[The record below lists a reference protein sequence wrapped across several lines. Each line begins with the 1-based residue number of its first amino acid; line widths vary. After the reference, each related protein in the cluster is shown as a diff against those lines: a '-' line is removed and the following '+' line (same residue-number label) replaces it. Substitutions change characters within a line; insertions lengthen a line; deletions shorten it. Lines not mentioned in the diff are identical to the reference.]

1 MNRIDKFSTSSFFS
15 SFFLIIFLC
24 IGFIPNLNAVDK
36 IAPQWLFMS
45 VLNFISTLYVIYN
58 RKIFFKTTDKIV
70 SSYILIT
77 YSLFIVWS
85 ALSYFYAIN
94 QTEVIVNITRQI
106 NVFLMTFFMCVF
118 LSQLKHK
125 ATFITIVIGIILSI
139 EVYYV
144 LIQTMERLDSAGNLI
159 ERASIK
165 GVAANPNI
173 TAFSIANKLPF
184 LFYIIIFFKNR
195 ILKIFISLLLFLSLV
210 CLTIIQS
217 RASYLATLF
226 ILILS
231 LFSLIYLY
239 VKDKKKSFLY
249 SFCLIFSCILLAIIS
264 NQIFFS
270 NKGADAIK
278 RIGTISIS
286 NSDKSISAR
295 LRYYS
300 HVLEQIKA
308 SPIFGVGL
316 GNWKLKSIK
325 YDAKDIKGYVVP
337 YHAHSDF
344 IQLGA
349 EVGIFGI
356 LLYLG
361 IFLWTIYYI
370 LRIILFSNI
379 IDKEKLFLF
388 FVLLSL
394 GSYTIDANLN
404 FPIARPQV
412 LVVWSLIIAIGLSY
426 YNETHKLN
434 DIKSSFKSKISYVFL
449 FLNFI
454 FLIPTIYVT
463 NKVYKSLKG
472 QMLLLQDFNTNQYN
486 IPLNKVEDITPD
498 IPNITVTTIP
508 MNSVKARY
516 FVKAKKYEKAKKLLE
531 KGTKANPHL
540 FYSEILKSQIFQ
552 ETGLL
557 DSAKLYAKRAFFG
570 LPNNDLHSSRYINLI
585 NITNDKSALEE
596 AFELLTYNDKLI
608 NWKNYLAIAS
618 RLYSPGDKKIVKRA
632 EKAVK
637 LFPNETTLKNL
648 YNQISIGID
657 EFNLSIEYSKKGLEY
672 FNIKDYKNAS
682 IEFEKA
688 IDLNPLDYSHYEN
701 AATSNYMTGNLE
713 KALIQINKVIND
725 LNPLNGKCEYI
736 KALIFI
742 KIGDN
747 IGACPLLEKSRDSGF
762 NQALPIISQYCS

>member
-1 MNRIDKFSTSSFFS
+1 M
-15 SFFLIIFLC
+15 
-24 IGFIPNLNAVDK
+24 
-36 IAPQWLFMS
+36 
-45 VLNFISTLYVIYN
+45 
-58 RKIFFKTTDKIV
+58 
-70 SSYILIT
+70 
-77 YSLFIVWS
+77 
-85 ALSYFYAIN
+85 
-94 QTEVIVNITRQI
+94 
-106 NVFLMTFFMCVF
+106 
-118 LSQLKHK
+118 
-125 ATFITIVIGIILSI
+125 
-139 EVYYV
+139 
-144 LIQTMERLDSAGNLI
+144 
-159 ERASIK
+159 
-165 GVAANPNI
+165 
-173 TAFSIANKLPF
+173 
-184 LFYIIIFFKNR
+184 
-195 ILKIFISLLLFLSLV
+195 
-210 CLTIIQS
+210 
-217 RASYLATLF
+217 
-226 ILILS
+226 
-231 LFSLIYLY
+231 
-239 VKDKKKSFLY
+239 
-249 SFCLIFSCILLAIIS
+249 
-264 NQIFFS
+264 
-270 NKGADAIK
+270 
-278 RIGTISIS
+278 
-286 NSDKSISAR
+286 
-295 LRYYS
+295 
-300 HVLEQIKA
+300 
-308 SPIFGVGL
+308 
-316 GNWKLKSIK
+316 
-325 YDAKDIKGYVVP
+325 
-337 YHAHSDF
+337 
-344 IQLGA
+344 
-349 EVGIFGI
+349 
-356 LLYLG
+356 
-361 IFLWTIYYI
+361 
-370 LRIILFSNI
+370 
-379 IDKEKLFLF
+379 
-388 FVLLSL
+388 
-394 GSYTIDANLN
+394 
-404 FPIARPQV
+404 
-412 LVVWSLIIAIGLSY
+412 
-426 YNETHKLN
+426 
-434 DIKSSFKSKISYVFL
+434 
-449 FLNFI
+449 
-454 FLIPTIYVT
+454 IPTIYVT

-486 IPLNKVEDITPD
+486 IPLNKVENITPD

-585 NITNDKSALEE
+585 NITNDKRALEE

-637 LFPNETTLKNL
+637 LFPNETTFKNL

-762 NQALPIISQYCS
+762 NQALSIISQYCS